1 MEQKITD
8 ACIPTS
14 EHIARRMG
22 RAPQRAST
30 HSRRREISFFFPR
43 THAARAPPP
52 TTRASS
58 SPSSSSSSSSRFDIK
73 KKETYRNYQTPLDR
87 PRGRP
92 RGRPP
97 VCSSGAAARIR
108 SPSAPPGR
116 SRRWM
121 TTPVPVPVSAS
132 VPVPLPVRSTG
143 VNPRNHPPSWTC
155 SLHFVVVVVVV
166 VGRARRTPRSSRV
179 ACWRQRVGS
188 RPVDGWMDFN
198 RCTL

>member
-1 MEQKITD
+1 M
-8 ACIPTS
+8 
-14 EHIARRMG
+14 
-22 RAPQRAST
+22 RA
-30 HSRRREISFFFPR
+30 FPR
-43 THAARAPPP
+43 RNTSPVEWVAHHNAHPPIRDAAKSHFFSHARTPRA
-52 TTRASS
+52 RASS
-58 SPSSSSSSSSRFDIK
+58 DHSRILVVAVVVVAIRAIRYK

-121 TTPVPVPVSAS
+121 TPVPVPVSAS

-166 VGRARRTPRSSRV
+166 VVGRARRTPRSSRV
-179 ACWRQRVGS
+179 ACWRRRVGS